1 MPGEDL
7 QGQIL
12 VELLLSRVQTLQ
24 GLQLDEGLRACA
36 ESPVHCGAE
45 GEQGVDLHHGDD
57 VLVLTQV
64 KGFKRKK
71 RKTAGKGESL
81 FGGIYSNN

>member
-12 VELLLSRVQTLQ
+12 IELLLSRVQTLQ

-36 ESPVHCGAE
+36 ESPVHCGTE

-64 KGFKRKK
+64 KGFKKK
-71 RKTAGKGESL
+71 KKERKTAGNGESL
-81 FGGIYSNN
+81 FG